1 MNDVVDLEREL
12 ATVTAHWSP
21 KVVGSL
27 NNDYVKVVKVQ
38 GEFTWHHHEAEDEFF
53 LVVRGRLKILLEGDR
68 SVEIGPGQFFVVP
81 RGVEHCPV
89 AEEECWMVLIEPKE
103 TAHTGNVVTEH
114 TKSIDQQL
122 GKA

>member
-1 MNDVVDLEREL
+1 MNNVVDFEHEL
-12 ATVTAHWSP
+12 ATVTEHWSP
-21 KVVGSL
+21 KIVGSL

-38 GEFTWHHHEAEDEFF
+38 GQFTWHHHEAEDEFF

-68 SVEIGPGQFFVVP
+68 AVEIGPGQFFVVP

-114 TKSIDQQL
+114 TKSIEQQL